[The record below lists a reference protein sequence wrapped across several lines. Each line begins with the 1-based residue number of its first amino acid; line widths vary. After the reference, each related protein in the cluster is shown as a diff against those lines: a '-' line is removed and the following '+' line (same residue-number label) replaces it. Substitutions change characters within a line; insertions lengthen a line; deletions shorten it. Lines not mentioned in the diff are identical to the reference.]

1 MDKEE
6 YGRYLLAIIEEEEEE
21 EEESDEDKVVEREEQ
36 LFGLFQFFM
45 PDGKGVEAIF
55 APLEDGDVYLQ
66 RLTPIYEMLD
76 PADFEGDSTP
86 GYFNA
91 KLVETSEETL
101 KDYGQQFIEGLKQ
114 LLEDDEAASTY
125 LDAIQQIEVLPPGGI
140 DPFLHSSDADVH
152 EALYD
157 VIDQVEEHGEPIA
170 ILGEAYYSIAC
181 NYLISYYLQWPR
193 YGLEGDPLIPYFEL
207 YRRGYSAVFSE
218 GKLYIGAD

>member
-21 EEESDEDKVVEREEQ
+21 EEESDEDKVVEKDE

-45 PDGKGVEAIF
+45 PDGQGVEAIF

-76 PADFEGDSTP
+76 PADFEGDSVP

-91 KLVETSEETL
+91 KLVETSEESL
-101 KDYGQQFIEGLKQ
+101 KAYGQKFMEGLKQ
-114 LLEDDEAASTY
+114 LLEDDEEASAYLAAV
-125 LDAIQQIEVLPPGGI
+125 QQIEVLPPGGI
-140 DPFLHSSDADVH
+140 EPFLHSSDADVH

-157 VIDQVEEHGEPIA
+157 VVDQVEEDEEPIA

-181 NYLISYYLQWPR
+181 DYLISYYLQWPR
-193 YGLEGDPLIPYFEL
+193 YGLAGDPLAPYFEL
-207 YRRGYSAVFSE
+207 HRRGYSAVFSE
-218 GKLYIGAD
+218 GKLVIGAD